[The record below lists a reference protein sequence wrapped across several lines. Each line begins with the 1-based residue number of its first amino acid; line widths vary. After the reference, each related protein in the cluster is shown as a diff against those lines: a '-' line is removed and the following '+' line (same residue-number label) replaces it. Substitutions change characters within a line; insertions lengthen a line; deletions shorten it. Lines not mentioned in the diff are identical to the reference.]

1 MLACSRYRRLAS
13 HVLARFL
20 VRCCRRADSSVR
32 SVRSE
37 RRTVMQLVAVSLLSI
52 FWDCLHAV
60 HSGGRDRGKSVF
72 L

>member
-32 SVRSE
+32 SE
-37 RRTVMQLVAVSLLSI
+37 RRTVRQLVAVSLLSI

>member
-1 MLACSRYRRLAS
+1 MCLLCFSCGAA
-13 HVLARFL
+13 V
-20 VRCCRRADSSVR
+20 
-32 SVRSE
+32 
-37 RRTVMQLVAVSLLSI
+37 RRTESCGCAGRLYHGFRALLVFSARTERQLVAVSLLSI